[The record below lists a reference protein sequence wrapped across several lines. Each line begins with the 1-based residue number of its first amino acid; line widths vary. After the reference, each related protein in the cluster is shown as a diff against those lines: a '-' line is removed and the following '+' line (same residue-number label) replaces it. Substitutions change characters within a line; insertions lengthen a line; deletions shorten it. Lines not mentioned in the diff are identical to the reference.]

1 MSPQEIRESLNL
13 GEGPS
18 LEFKSSL
25 RAREAIGKIICGF
38 LNGTG
43 GYIICG
49 VSDSEKIIGSNETDA
64 SITKFEDFIHASIR
78 PGALVDVQRQ
88 ELEGKQVIIIEVPKG
103 SDPPYA
109 FEHIHYIRVEERL
122 AVMDASEIREIVLR
136 AQIEPER
143 WERRFST
150 ADMGED
156 LELAEI
162 EKAVRDVE
170 SAKRAFLRDSANP
183 AVVLQDFDVSKYG
196 RLTHAGDVLF
206 TKRPSARHPQVRI
219 RAMRYNSDKAG
230 SKFDDMKSFEGPL
243 RTLFEDAYNFIV
255 RNTPTRSVF
264 REGKV
269 QRMDTPCFP
278 ESAVREALVNALVHR
293 DYASPAGG
301 VAIHIYPNRLE
312 IWNSG
317 ALPEGVS
324 DESLHQGQISVLRNP
339 DIAHVLYLRGYMEK
353 AGRGSVLIL
362 QECERCGLPE
372 PQWESDPNVGVT
384 LTLFSAPNETP
395 PKTPPKTLP
404 KTPPKTLPKT
414 SKKTVD
420 KVLNA
425 LEADPS
431 LTLTE
436 VSLKVGKSLSAIKR
450 AVAQLTR
457 EGNLRYVGPSKG
469 GHWEILKQ

>member
-1 MSPQEIRESLNL
+1 
-13 GEGPS
+13 
-18 LEFKSSL
+18 
-25 RAREAIGKIICGF
+25 
-38 LNGTG
+38 
-43 GYIICG
+43 
-49 VSDSEKIIGSNETDA
+49 
-64 SITKFEDFIHASIR
+64 
-78 PGALVDVQRQ
+78 
-88 ELEGKQVIIIEVPKG
+88 
-103 SDPPYA
+103 
-109 FEHIHYIRVEERL
+109 
-122 AVMDASEIREIVLR
+122 
-136 AQIEPER
+136 
-143 WERRFST
+143 
-150 ADMGED
+150 
-156 LELAEI
+156 
-162 EKAVRDVE
+162 
-170 SAKRAFLRDSANP
+170 
-183 AVVLQDFDVSKYG
+183 
-196 RLTHAGDVLF
+196 
-206 TKRPSARHPQVRI
+206 
-219 RAMRYNSDKAG
+219 
-230 SKFDDMKSFEGPL
+230 
-243 RTLFEDAYNFIV
+243 
-255 RNTPTRSVF
+255 
-264 REGKV
+264 
-269 QRMDTPCFP
+269 MDTPCFP
-278 ESAVREALVNALVHR
+278 ESAVREALMNALVHR
-293 DYASPAGG
+293 DYTSPAGG

-317 ALPEGVS
+317 ALPEGVT
-324 DESLHQGQISVLRNP
+324 DESLRQGQISVLRNP

-395 PKTPPKTLP
+395 PKTL
-404 KTPPKTLPKT
+404 PKTLPKT